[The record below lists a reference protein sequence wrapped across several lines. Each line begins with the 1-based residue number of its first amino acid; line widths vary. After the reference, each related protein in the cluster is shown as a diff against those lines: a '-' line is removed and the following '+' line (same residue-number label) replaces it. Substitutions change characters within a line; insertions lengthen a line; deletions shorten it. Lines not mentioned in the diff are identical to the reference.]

1 MNLFTRLEEESFEIF
16 VSGEAGFSA
25 TAGFLHNNHRYH
37 RRNHFYI
44 ASICFCLWNE
54 IVIIIFIVVILI
66 ITRICNIWRFFI
78 IILKNDRTKIA
89 ATAINAILISRQN
102 SLSFSFGYFLLNPFF
117 KLSQI
122 INSKY
127 NFIYFRENILF
138 FWKILLKKNNQSYFK
153 KWKLF
158 GWTVKQPAYFPCLK
172 TGSGKYSANSWFSCT
187 NCRAALS

>member
-1 MNLFTRLEEESFEIF
+1 MQWIF
-16 VSGEAGFSA
+16 LQDWKKNHLKSLYLVKQAFLLLQVS
-25 TAGFLHNNHRYH
+25 LHNNHRYH

-138 FWKILLKKNNQSYFK
+138 FWKKITKVILKNGNYLGEQ
-153 KWKLF
+153 
-158 GWTVKQPAYFPCLK
+158 
-172 TGSGKYSANSWFSCT
+172 
-187 NCRAALS
+187 